1 MAATN
6 LNTVRSTIEK
16 RLADDFKNAPFV
28 KLIFNNVPFDADSV
42 DQYIQCIVSFGS
54 SSYLTQQAPNSSTT
68 ATNLVVGLTT
78 FNIYTEQGLGAGANF
93 DIAERLRN
101 LFNRITVSD
110 VRFDPPVGPE
120 ILQSTPEGKFQTQ
133 IRITFELY
141 ETLTP

>member
-6 LNTVRSTIEK
+6 LNTVRSTIET
-16 RLADDFKNAPFV
+16 RIRNEFRTGPPIPIV
-28 KLIFNNVPFDADSV
+28 FNNVPFDASTV
-42 DQYIQCIVSFGS
+42 DQYIQCITSFGS
-54 SSYLTQQAPNSSTT
+54 SEYLTQQAPNSATT
-68 ATNLVVGLTT
+68 ATNLVVGLTI

-120 ILQSTPEGKFQTQ
+120 ILQSSPEGKFQTQ

-141 ETLTP
+141 EALTP

>member
-6 LNTVRSTIEK
+6 LNTVRSTIET
-16 RLADDFKNAPFV
+16 RIRNEFRTGQPIPIV
-28 KLIFNNVPFDADSV
+28 FNNVPFDASTV
-42 DQYIQCIVSFGS
+42 DQYIQCITSFGS
-54 SSYLTQQAPNSSTT
+54 SEYLTQQAPNSATT
-68 ATNLVVGLTT
+68 STNLVVGLVT

-93 DIAERLRN
+93 AIAQRLRN

-120 ILQSTPEGKFQTQ
+120 IFQSTPEGKFQTQ

-141 ETLTP
+141 EVLTP

>member
-6 LNTVRSTIEK
+6 LNTVRSTIET
-16 RLADDFKNAPFV
+16 RIRNEFRTGQPIPIV
-28 KLIFNNVPFDADSV
+28 FNNVPFDASTV
-42 DQYIQCIVSFGS
+42 DQYIQCITSFGAS
-54 SSYLTQQAPNSSTT
+54 EYLTQQAPNSATT
-68 ATNLVVGLTT
+68 ATNLVVGLIIC
-78 FNIYTEQGLGAGANF
+78 NIYTEQGLGSGANF
-93 DIAERLRN
+93 AIGKRLRN

-120 ILQSTPEGKFQTQ
+120 ILQSSPEGKFQTQ

>member
-6 LNTVRSTIEK
+6 LNTVRSTIET
-16 RLADDFKNAPFV
+16 RIRNEFRTGQPIPTV
-28 KLIFNNVPFDADSV
+28 FNNVPFDASTV
-42 DQYIQCIVSFGS
+42 DQYIQCITSFGS
-54 SSYLTQQAPNSSTT
+54 SEYLTQQAPNSATT
-68 ATNLVVGLTT
+68 ATNLVVGLVT

-93 DIAERLRN
+93 AIAQRLRN

-120 ILQSTPEGKFQTQ
+120 IFQSTPEGKFQTQ

-141 ETLTP
+141 EALTP